1 MIKNTLLSILFVSLV
16 FIGCDKDG
24 GENKVNFDR
33 TAMLQGMAEN
43 HIVPAYRSLNSAVND
58 LKNSFT
64 EFETNLDQQSLTDL
78 KADFLVVYRY
88 WQACAMFEF
97 GPAMDVA
104 LRSNLN
110 TFPTDTT
117 GIKNNITSGTY
128 NLNTAANIDAKGL
141 PAIDYLLF
149 ASDDASTLTAFQDQ
163 NSMDYLGALIT
174 DITTKVTQVHNT
186 WNNDYTS
193 TFVAADGVDV
203 GSSLSEVLNQMNYQ
217 LELIKN
223 AKIGIPLGKRS
234 LDQALPDKVEA
245 YYSGISSELAALNLD
260 AIQRLYKGEMP
271 NGNYNSFHAYLQAID
286 AQYNG
291 GSLAS
296 AIESQLSITATAID
310 GLPATLSDAVVNNTT
325 PINAAYVEVQKTVVL
340 LKSDMPSALGVLIT
354 YQDNDGD

>member
-1 MIKNTLLSILFVSLV
+1 MIKNTLLSVLFVSLV
-16 FIGCDKDG
+16 LIGCDKDG
-24 GENKVNFDR
+24 GDNKVNFDR
-33 TAMLQGMAEN
+33 TAMLQGMADSQ
-43 HIVPAYRSLNSAVND
+43 IVPSYQLLNSAVND
-58 LKNSFT
+58 LSNSFT
-64 EFETNLDQQSLTDL
+64 DFETNLDQQSLTDL
-78 KADFLVVYRY
+78 KANFLTVYRN
-88 WQACAMFEF
+88 WQACGMFEF

-110 TFPTDTT
+110 TFPTDTM
-117 GIKNNITSGTY
+117 GIKSNITSGTY
-128 NLNTAANIDAKGL
+128 DLNTAANIDAKGL

-149 ASDDASTLTAFQDQ
+149 ATDDATTLAAFQDQ
-163 NSMDYLGALIT
+163 NRMDYLGALIT
-174 DITTKVTQVHNT
+174 DISTKINQVYNA
-186 WNNDYTS
+186 WNNGYTA

-203 GSSLSEVLNQMNYQ
+203 GSSLSEVLNQLNYQ

-245 YYSGISSELAALNLD
+245 YYSGISSELADLNLN
-260 AIQRLYKGEMP
+260 ALRSLYKGETS

-296 AIESQLSITATAID
+296 AIESQLSITATAVD
-310 GLPATLSDAVVNNTT
+310 ALPTTLSDAVVSNTT
-325 PINAAYVEVQKTVVL
+325 PVNAAYVEVQKTVVL
-340 LKSDMPSALGVLIT
+340 LKSDMPSALGILIT